1 VKHAAHASG
10 RRRKQR
16 AGQGGRLPF
25 SRVGAARTDDAGGS
39 REDEAGRPP
48 EAQRDRPDAAPAGW
62 RAEAQGDRP
71 DAAPASG
78 SPEDEPL
85 HAREE
90 AASPVGRGAGGIR
103 RHVQVYYWA
112 VLAVIAAGLLLLR
125 GSNGQALRGG
135 TFVIAGALL
144 AGSVIRLALPEGR
157 AGMLGSRR
165 RLADTA
171 VLTVLGIG
179 LLIAGLTLPASG

>member
-16 AGQGGRLPF
+16 AGQGGRLRF
-25 SRVGAARTDDAGGS
+25 SRAGAARADDAGGS
-39 REDEAGRPP
+39 REHEAGWQP
-48 EAQRDRPDAAPAGW
+48 EAQR
-62 RAEAQGDRP
+62 DRP

-90 AASPVGRGAGGIR
+90 AASPVGHGAGGIR
-103 RHVQVYYWA
+103 RHAQVYYWV